1 MDVAIPNAFAPLLH
15 AAAMMF
21 FPVIMG
27 LSTSLCLRSR
37 PSPFTAVS
45 VHEYAEL
52 TVWLDRLW
60 LMGIVAWVVCGVL
73 GAGGADAIG
82 GLDYAVSAMVLV
94 LIAAHLWFQ
103 TVLASELA
111 AAAENVLSSGEVTSV
126 SDEGVCIAEQR
137 ESDGVL
143 RFGSAD
149 LGVKIYLLAGLG
161 SLGLFALAIISVAG
175 TTGGPSIIQCALLA
189 GLYVSLGVIL
199 VDLFEDVW
207 PGFTTDARVKRAS
220 RYYVQIFEQWKNQGV
235 LAGFLTVL
243 IGAPLVYTRG
253 EAPLAVMS
261 FPIWIG
267 SCLMFATFFNQV
279 LFPRGLVTSTLP
291 LPVWV
296 NVYSL
301 KHPLWANFF
310 AVIHLVMAIA
320 LLVGIAVLGI

>member
-1 MDVAIPNAFAPLLH
+1 MDLATTHAFGPLLH

-37 PSPFTAVS
+37 PSPFTTVS
-45 VHEYAEL
+45 VHEYLEL
-52 TVWLDRLW
+52 TLWLDRLW
-60 LMGIVAWVVCGVL
+60 LIAMLAWVACGSL
-73 GAGGADAIG
+73 GAGDAAATA
-82 GLDYAVSAMVLV
+82 GLDYAVTAMALV

-111 AAAENVLSSGEVTSV
+111 AAAEGVLAGGELTTV
-126 SDEGVCIAEQR
+126 SDDGVCIAERR
-137 ESDGVL
+137 ESDGL
-143 RFGSAD
+143 LQFRSAD
-149 LGVKIYLLAGLG
+149 LGVKIYLLAGIG
-161 SLGLFALAIISVAG
+161 SLGLFAVATISAG
-175 TTGGPSIIQCALLA
+175 GVTGGPSVAQCVLLA

-243 IGAPLVYTRG
+243 IGAPLVYSRG

-279 LFPRGLVTSTLP
+279 LFPRGIVTSTLP

-301 KHPLWANFF
+301 KYPLWANFF
-310 AVIHLVMAIA
+310 AVIHLVMAID
-320 LLVGIAVLGI
+320 LVVGIAVLGI